1 MILDTLSEPM
11 LVTQMLVPSN
21 APPRRVTDRS
31 DRTLCACWAVSSWNT
46 RDLQSNNAVGQIDE
60 VRTRG
65 VADNFNNHMHHRTR
79 RRSPGADVD
88 TAVTFNNTPVAPA
101 GTTCLLT
108 LVEVASRQVSTIPV
122 NVTFRAAPA
131 TN

>member
-1 MILDTLSEPM
+1 MINPIYSIPLTPILHPFVERLIGTIGREYLDRLFF
-11 LVTQMLVPSN
+11 
-21 APPRRVTDRS
+21 
-31 DRTLCACWAVSSWNT
+31 WNT
-46 RDLQSNNAVGQIDE
+46 RDLQSNNAVGQRDE
-60 VRTRG
+60 VKTRG
-65 VADNFNNHMHHRTR
+65 VADNFNNHRHHRTR